1 MLLKSEFDK
10 ENTLLRSNRE
20 STSKL
25 AVIFTLEY
33 KRLQPFF
40 FTDLGKLAT
49 KQLEEIRAYSF
60 LIQHVAVEV

>member
-1 MLLKSEFDK
+1 MLLKSEFD
-10 ENTLLRSNRE
+10 EGNILLRSNRE

-33 KRLQPFF
+33 QRLQPFF

-49 KQLEEIRAYSF
+49 EQLEELRAYSF
-60 LIQHVAVEV
+60 LLQHVAVEV